1 MRSLCMSL
9 DEARRLGTVVSLA
22 LVLSSTG
29 CVDPSA
35 AQPVNA
41 QRPSGAPSAASTSTP
56 TATRRSN
63 VATPFVTLSPR
74 AAELLPGATVLLT
87 ATPGGGEAMLF
98 SVDWHVQEGAAGG
111 TVEGDARRREDGT
124 YTATYTAPAQGTGPF
139 HVTASL
145 REYPAA
151 SAVATLTVLRR

>member
-56 TATRRSN
+56 TAARRSN

-111 TVEGDARRREDGT
+111 TVEGDARRREGGT
-124 YTATYTAPAQGTGPF
+124 YTATYTAPAEGTGPF

-151 SAVATLTVLRR
+151 SAVTTLTVLRR